1 MKIISWNCQG
11 LGNPLTIQ
19 ELRALIALERPSIV
33 FLMETKNKA
42 TKVESICKKLQFQ
55 NLFLE
60 NPMGIA
66 GGLALMWNEEV
77 TLTVQRSSKHFIH
90 VQCIESAR
98 NLSMQITFIH
108 ASTHLGERIQL
119 WQQLKTLKPHRS
131 NPWICMGDFNEIL
144 YVWEKVGKREADNQR
159 IAAFRNM
166 LNELAL
172 MDMESQGCAF
182 TWANNREGEDLVK
195 KRLDRVLCT
204 LEWRV
209 IFHEAEVHALPA
221 IGSDHSPLVLKLHP
235 VPNGAGF
242 LQHRSIGSSF
252 KSHLYCLDPQ
262 SEKS

>member
-119 WQQLKTLKPHRS
+119 WQQLKT
-131 NPWICMGDFNEIL
+131 F
-144 YVWEKVGKREADNQR
+144 EASQ
-159 IAAFRNM
+159 IKS
-166 LNELAL
+166 
-172 MDMESQGCAF
+172 MDMYGRF
-182 TWANNREGEDLVK
+182 
-195 KRLDRVLCT
+195 
-204 LEWRV
+204 
-209 IFHEAEVHALPA
+209 
-221 IGSDHSPLVLKLHP
+221 
-235 VPNGAGF
+235 
-242 LQHRSIGSSF
+242 
-252 KSHLYCLDPQ
+252 
-262 SEKS
+262 

>member
-1 MKIISWNCQG
+1 
-11 LGNPLTIQ
+11 
-19 ELRALIALERPSIV
+19 
-33 FLMETKNKA
+33 
-42 TKVESICKKLQFQ
+42 
-55 NLFLE
+55 
-60 NPMGIA
+60 
-66 GGLALMWNEEV
+66 
-77 TLTVQRSSKHFIH
+77 
-90 VQCIESAR
+90 
-98 NLSMQITFIH
+98 
-108 ASTHLGERIQL
+108 
-119 WQQLKTLKPHRS
+119 
-131 NPWICMGDFNEIL
+131 MGDFNEIL